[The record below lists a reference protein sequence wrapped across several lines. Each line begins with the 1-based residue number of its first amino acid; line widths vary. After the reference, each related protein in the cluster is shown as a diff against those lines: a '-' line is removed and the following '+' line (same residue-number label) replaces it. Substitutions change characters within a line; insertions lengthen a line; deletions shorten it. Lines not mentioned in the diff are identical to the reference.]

1 MNRLIRYAFVEFFA
15 DLLHGDLVAVGIC
28 LGFTVFVLLI
38 GAFGA
43 WFLWQRKLAADR
55 FRKKV
60 ADKRRKEDEQYKA
73 SKKTKPI

>member
-1 MNRLIRYAFVEFFA
+1 MNRLIRYAFVEFFR
-15 DLLHGDLVAVGIC
+15 DLLNGDVVALGIC
-28 LGFTVFVLLI
+28 LGFTLFVLVI
-38 GAFGA
+38 GACGA
-43 WFLWQRKLAADR
+43 WFIWQRKQAGDR